1 MGDLAVNIALVFVF
15 VLVGGVF
22 AATEMAL
29 VTLRESQINA
39 IAARGRRGEK
49 VASLARN
56 PNTFLSA
63 VQIGVT
69 VAGFASAAYGATSIA
84 PSVAPLLENLG
95 VAAPLAL
102 TLATVLLTLVIA
114 YLSLVLGEL
123 VPKRLAIQ
131 RNAQFAYAVAPVL
144 DGFATFMRPV
154 IWLLS
159 VSTNAVVR
167 LLGGDPHKAADELS
181 EEELR
186 DIVAT
191 HQSLPDDERRIL
203 DDVLSLR
210 GRQVSEVMR
219 PRPEVVA
226 LDGAATLAEA
236 IAEVRELPFS
246 RYPVIDASLD
256 DIVGF
261 VHVRDLFEAAADD
274 STRAVLGLMR
284 PVEYVPSTAGV
295 LPTLTRMRAAGHQ
308 IAVVVDE
315 YGGTDGI
322 VTLEDLVEEVVGEIF
337 DEYDT
342 DDRMSDAGGPLDG
355 RLNLQDFAEITG
367 IALPRG
373 SSDTV
378 AGFVTEMLGRLAVV
392 GDSVEVPGATIRVT
406 AVDRRRIAEIRVVLH
421 EDADAVVAAGA
432 HADAAA
438 GASKG

>member
-1 MGDLAVNIALVFVF
+1 MGDLALNIALVFVF

-29 VTLRESQINA
+29 VTLRESQLNA
-39 IAARGRRGEK
+39 IAARGKRGEK
-49 VASLARN
+49 VAGLARN

-95 VAAPLAL
+95 VAAPLAM

-144 DGFATFMRPV
+144 DGFATVMRPV

-159 VSTNAVVR
+159 ISTNALVR
-167 LLGGDPHKAADELS
+167 LLGGDPHKTADELS
-181 EEELR
+181 DEELR

-226 LDGAATLAEA
+226 LDGASTLADT
-236 IAEVRELPFS
+236 ITQVRELPFS

-261 VHVRDLFEAAADD
+261 VHVRDLFEAAAADP
-274 STRAVLGLMR
+274 TRSVQGLMR

-342 DDRMSDAGGPLDG
+342 EERMPDAGGALDG

-367 IALPRG
+367 IELPRG
-373 SSDTV
+373 ASDTV

-406 AVDRRRIAEIRVVLH
+406 AIDRRRIAEIRVVLH
-421 EDADAVVAAGA
+421 EDEDADVDAGSGGAAPK
-432 HADAAA
+432 D
-438 GASKG
+438 

>member
-1 MGDLAVNIALVFVF
+1 MGDLVWNIALVFAF
-15 VLVGGVF
+15 VLIGGVF

-39 IAARGRRGEK
+39 ISLRGRRGAK
-49 VASLARN
+49 VAALARN

-84 PSVAPLLENLG
+84 PSLAPLLESWGL
-95 VAAPLAL
+95 APALSLTIATLVL
-102 TLATVLLTLVIA
+102 TLIIA

-131 RNAQFAYAVAPVL
+131 RNAQFAYAIAPAL
-144 DGFATFMRPV
+144 NGFAVVMRPV

-159 VSTNAVVR
+159 ISTNALVR
-167 LLGGDPHKAADELS
+167 LLGGDPDKTSDELTD
-181 EEELR
+181 EEVR

-191 HQSLPDDERRIL
+191 HQGLPDDERRIL

-210 GRQVSEVMR
+210 GRQISEVMR

-226 LDGAATLAEA
+226 LDETATVAEA
-236 IAEVRELPFS
+236 MAQVRELPFS
-246 RYPVIDASLD
+246 RYPVSDKSID
-256 DIVGF
+256 DITGF
-261 VHVRDLFEAAADD
+261 VHVRDLFEAFAAEP
-274 STRAVLGLMR
+274 GR
-284 PVEYVPSTAGV
+284 PLDTLVRPIPYIPSTARV
-295 LPTLTRMRAAGHQ
+295 LPTLTRLRADGHH

-315 YGGTDGI
+315 YGGTDGL

-342 DDRMSDAGGPLDG
+342 AVLESPGGDLDG
-355 RLNLQDFAEITG
+355 RLNLQDFEEATG
-367 IALPRG
+367 IELPRG

-378 AGFVTEMLGRLAVV
+378 AGFVTEQLGRLAVV
-392 GDSVEVPGATIRVT
+392 GDTVDVGGATIQV
-406 AVDRRRIAEIRVVLH
+406 AELDRRRIARVRVTPPA
-421 EDADAVVAAGA
+421 EE
-432 HADAAA
+432 
-438 GASKG
+438 

>member
-1 MGDLAVNIALVFVF
+1 MTDLLWNIVLVIVF

-39 IAARGRRGEK
+39 IAARGRRGAK

-84 PSVAPLLENLG
+84 PSVAPLFVSWG
-95 VAAPLAL
+95 VPDAVAM

-123 VPKRLAIQ
+123 APKRLAIQ

-144 DGFATFMRPV
+144 NGFAKIMRPV

-159 VSTNAVVR
+159 VSTNALVR
-167 LLGGDPHKAADELS
+167 VLGGDPHKTADELS
-181 EEELR
+181 EEEIR

-191 HQSLPDDERRIL
+191 HQGLPDDQRRIL

-219 PRPEVVA
+219 PRPEVVSIDETATVADAVA
-226 LDGAATLAEA
+226 L
-236 IAEVRELPFS
+236 VRDLPFS
-246 RYPVIDASLD
+246 RYPVVDKSID
-256 DIVGF
+256 DITGF
-261 VHVRDLFEAAADD
+261 FHVRDLFEAASVDPD
-274 STRAVLGLMR
+274 R
-284 PVEYVPSTAGV
+284 PVERLSRPISYLPSTAGV
-295 LPTLTRMRAAGHQ
+295 LPALTGMRADGHH

-342 DDRMSDAGGPLDG
+342 AVDPASAGGTLDG
-355 RLNLQDFAEITG
+355 RLNLQDFEELTG
-367 IALPRG
+367 LTLPRG
-373 SSDTV
+373 ASDTI
-378 AGFVTEMLGRLAVV
+378 AGFVIEQLGRLALV
-392 GDSVEVPGATIRVT
+392 GDVVEVSGATIQV
-406 AVDRRRIAEIRVVLH
+406 VELDRRRVAGVRVSYVPV
-421 EDADAVVAAGA
+421 EQPSAGQ
-432 HADAAA
+432 
-438 GASKG
+438 

>member
-1 MGDLAVNIALVFVF
+1 MGDLALNIALVFVF

-29 VTLRESQINA
+29 VTLRESQLNA
-39 IAARGRRGEK
+39 IAARGKRGEK
-49 VASLARN
+49 VAGLARN

-95 VAAPLAL
+95 VAPALAM

-144 DGFATFMRPV
+144 DGFATVMRPV

-159 VSTNAVVR
+159 ISTNALVR
-167 LLGGDPHKAADELS
+167 LLGGDPHKTADELS
-181 EEELR
+181 DEELR

-210 GRQVSEVMR
+210 GRQDSEVMR

-236 IAEVRELPFS
+236 IVQVRELPFS

-261 VHVRDLFEAAADD
+261 VHVRDLFEAAAEDA
-274 STRAVLGLMR
+274 TRSVQGLMR

-342 DDRMSDAGGPLDG
+342 EERMPDAGGALDG

-367 IALPRG
+367 IDLPRG
-373 SSDTV
+373 ASDTV

-392 GDSVEVPGATIRVT
+392 GDSVEVPGGTIRVT
-406 AVDRRRIAEIRVVLH
+406 AVDRRRIAEIRVTLH
-421 EDADAVVAAGA
+421 EEPEAE
-432 HADAAA
+432 
-438 GASKG
+438 ASVSA

>member
-144 DGFATFMRPV
+144 DGFATVMRPV

-191 HQSLPDDERRIL
+191 HQ
-203 DDVLSLR
+203 LSL
-210 GRQVSEVMR
+210 
-219 PRPEVVA
+219 
-226 LDGAATLAEA
+226 
-236 IAEVRELPFS
+236 IH
-246 RYPVIDASLD
+246 I
-256 DIVGF
+256 
-261 VHVRDLFEAAADD
+261 
-274 STRAVLGLMR
+274 
-284 PVEYVPSTAGV
+284 
-295 LPTLTRMRAAGHQ
+295 
-308 IAVVVDE
+308 
-315 YGGTDGI
+315 
-322 VTLEDLVEEVVGEIF
+322 
-337 DEYDT
+337 
-342 DDRMSDAGGPLDG
+342 
-355 RLNLQDFAEITG
+355 
-367 IALPRG
+367 
-373 SSDTV
+373 
-378 AGFVTEMLGRLAVV
+378 
-392 GDSVEVPGATIRVT
+392 
-406 AVDRRRIAEIRVVLH
+406 
-421 EDADAVVAAGA
+421 
-432 HADAAA
+432 
-438 GASKG
+438 

>member
-1 MGDLAVNIALVFVF
+1 MGDLALNIALVFVF

-29 VTLRESQINA
+29 VTLRESQLNA
-39 IAARGRRGEK
+39 IAARGKRGEK
-49 VASLARN
+49 VAGLARN

-95 VAAPLAL
+95 VAAPLAM

-144 DGFATFMRPV
+144 DGFATVMRPV

-159 VSTNAVVR
+159 ISTNALVR
-167 LLGGDPHKAADELS
+167 LLGGDPHKTADELS
-181 EEELR
+181 DEELR

-226 LDGAATLAEA
+226 LDGASTLADA
-236 IAEVRELPFS
+236 ITQVRELPFS

-261 VHVRDLFEAAADD
+261 VHVRDLFEAAAEDA
-274 STRAVLGLMR
+274 TRSVQGLMR

-342 DDRMSDAGGPLDG
+342 EERMPDAGGALDG

-367 IALPRG
+367 IELPRG
-373 SSDTV
+373 ASDTV

-406 AVDRRRIAEIRVVLH
+406 AIDRRRIAEIRVVLH
-421 EDADAVVAAGA
+421 EDADAPS
-432 HADAAA
+432 
-438 GASKG
+438 ASGE

>member
-1 MGDLAVNIALVFVF
+1 MCIRD
-15 VLVGGVF
+15 
-22 AATEMAL
+22 
-29 VTLRESQINA
+29 R
-39 IAARGRRGEK
+39 

-144 DGFATFMRPV
+144 DGFATVMRPV

-236 IAEVRELPFS
+236 ISQVRELPFS

-274 STRAVLGLMR
+274 ATREVLGLMR

-322 VTLEDLVEEVVGEIF
+322 VTLEDLVEEVVAVS
-337 DEYDT
+337 YT
-342 DDRMSDAGGPLDG
+342 HL
-355 RLNLQDFAEITG
+355 T
-367 IALPRG
+367 LP
-373 SSDTV
+373 TK
-378 AGFVTEMLGRLAVV
+378 A
-392 GDSVEVPGATIRVT
+392 
-406 AVDRRRIAEIRVVLH
+406 
-421 EDADAVVAAGA
+421 
-432 HADAAA
+432 
-438 GASKG
+438 

>member
-1 MGDLAVNIALVFVF
+1 MGDLAVNVALVFVF

-144 DGFATFMRPV
+144 DGFATVMRPV

-167 LLGGDPHKAADELS
+167 LLGGDPNKAADELS
-181 EEELR
+181 DEELR

-261 VHVRDLFEAAADD
+261 VHVRDLFEAAAED

-342 DDRMSDAGGPLDG
+342 EDRMSDAGGPLDG

-373 SSDTV
+373 ASDTV

-421 EDADAVVAAGA
+421 DDADI
-432 HADAAA
+432 DAAVDA
-438 GASKG
+438 TRGASASKG